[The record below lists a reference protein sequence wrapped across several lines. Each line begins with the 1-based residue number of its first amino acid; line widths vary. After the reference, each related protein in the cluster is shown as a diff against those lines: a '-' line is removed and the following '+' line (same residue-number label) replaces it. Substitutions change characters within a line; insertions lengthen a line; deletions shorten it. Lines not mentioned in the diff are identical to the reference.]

1 MIGHWTLISI
11 AAAANVALNLTLRHV
26 ARSLDTGSLKGVVT
40 SLLLSPWF
48 ALSVVFGTVLVGA
61 FLAAIRQYSL
71 GITYT
76 AITSLAMV
84 GLTVVGAL
92 VFNEVVSAM
101 RIGGLALVIAGLVLI
116 SQG

>member
-11 AAAANVALNLTLRHV
+11 AAASNVALNLTLRHV
-26 ARSLDTGSLKGVVT
+26 ARGLDTGTVKGLAK

-48 ALSVVFGTVLVGA
+48 AVSVVFGTVLVGA
-61 FLAAIRQYSL
+61 FLAAIRHYSL

-92 VFNEVVSAM
+92 AFNEAIPM
-101 RIGGLALVIAGLVLI
+101 ARIAGLVLVIAGLVLI
-116 SQG
+116 AQA